1 MRILVDV
8 DPHIRGE
15 QRISFK
21 ERRDVRLHTE
31 IIRVD
36 AGEQMIHRRVGSH
49 AHTVDPVFWETDAL
63 AHLMDHGID
72 GLLDHRVLQLLL
84 AARFGRLDN
93 TVDNVGSI
101 TDLSVTG
108 RALRQDLSRLHVD
121 QHSGYCSGTDIH
133 RKSADHH
140 VFSAVKNIIYEHIVR
155 CCPKHTF
162 HRKLTVSENI
172 RKLSENRIGDSHT
185 LQVHKLAQRARKPF
199 DVRHGIVQSR
209 FFHPNLHHVKAV
221 FQFNTRQFDLSLGV
235 FKNGDFFS

>member
-1 MRILVDV
+1 MITGKQV
-8 DPHIRGE
+8 
-15 QRISFK
+15 
-21 ERRDVRLHTE
+21 
-31 IIRVD
+31 
-36 AGEQMIHRRVGSH
+36 IHRRVGSH
-49 AHTVDPVFWETDAL
+49 THTVDPVFGETDAL

-121 QHSGYCSGTDIH
+121 QHSDTVVVPISTASPPITTSSLLSKYHI
-133 RKSADHH
+133 
-140 VFSAVKNIIYEHIVR
+140 EHIVR

-185 LQVHKLAQRARKPF
+185 LQVHNLRSARE
-199 DVRHGIVQSR
+199 S
-209 FFHPNLHHVKAV
+209 
-221 FQFNTRQFDLSLGV
+221 LSISGMV
-235 FKNGDFFS
+235 SSE